1 MIPTWLKKLFSEFLA
16 VQALIDDIDSVFCE
30 FIGLSG
36 LSNPLRVR
44 QVMIL
49 KIEDI
54 MIENVVTVEATA
66 SVMKAVNLMND
77 REIGCLVVTRN
88 GRAVG
93 IITERDLLKRVIGK
107 TKSPSKTK
115 VKDIM
120 TKPLIAGYPDM
131 DLEEATK
138 LMFDRRIKK
147 LPVVDHGRLK
157 GLITLTDV
165 ARFQPQM
172 IKILK
177 KLSDHVSAPQRMK
190 KVMNYYVC

>member
-1 MIPTWLKKLFSEFLA
+1 
-16 VQALIDDIDSVFCE
+16 
-30 FIGLSG
+30 
-36 LSNPLRVR
+36 
-44 QVMIL
+44 MIL
-49 KIEDI
+49 KVEDI
-54 MIENVVTVEATA
+54 MIDDVITVEANST
-66 SVMKAVNLMND
+66 VMKAVKIMNEH
-77 REIGCLVVTRN
+77 EIGCLVVTRN

-107 TKSPSKTK
+107 AKSPQKTK
-115 VKDIM
+115 VREIM
-120 TKPLIAGYPDM
+120 TKPLIAGFPDM
-131 DLEEATK
+131 DLEDATR
-138 LMFDRRIKK
+138 LMFEKRIKK

>member
-1 MIPTWLKKLFSEFLA
+1 
-16 VQALIDDIDSVFCE
+16 
-30 FIGLSG
+30 
-36 LSNPLRVR
+36 
-44 QVMIL
+44 MIL

-54 MIENVVTVEATA
+54 MIESVVTVEATA
-66 SVMKAVNLMND
+66 SVTKAVKLMND
-77 REIGCLVVTRN
+77 HEIGCLVVTRN

-93 IITERDLLKRVIGK
+93 IITERDLLKRVICGA
-107 TKSPSKTK
+107 KSPSKTK
-115 VKDIM
+115 VQAIM
-120 TKPLIAGYPDM
+120 TKPLISGYPEM

-138 LMFDRRIKK
+138 LMFDKRIKK
-147 LPVVDHGRLK
+147 LPVVDHGQLR

>member
-1 MIPTWLKKLFSEFLA
+1 
-16 VQALIDDIDSVFCE
+16 
-30 FIGLSG
+30 
-36 LSNPLRVR
+36 
-44 QVMIL
+44 MIL
-49 KIEDI
+49 KVEDI
-54 MIENVVTVEATA
+54 MVENVVTVEATA

-77 REIGCLVVTRN
+77 REIGCLVVTRK

-93 IITERDLLKRVIGK
+93 IITERDLLKRIIGSAK
-107 TKSPSKTK
+107 NPSKTK

-120 TKPLIAGYPDM
+120 TKPLIAGCPDM
-131 DLEEATK
+131 DLEDATK
-138 LMFDRRIKK
+138 LMFERKIKK
-147 LPVVDHGRLK
+147 LPVVDNGRLK

-177 KLSDHVSAPQRMK
+177 KLSDHVAAPQRMK